1 MTSLFPVNFEAAF
14 RTKEEVG
21 EDFSPPSGLCLTSEG
36 NILLTD
42 DFNHRIQIYDSQFK
56 LINSFGEKGK
66 EPGQLQYP
74 KGIAVDGEGNIFV
87 ADSWNHRI
95 QKFDSQGNHLQAFGS
110 CGDGKGELNE
120 PYDIIID
127 PSGILIVVERY
138 NHRIQFFDGD
148 GKSLGWVG
156 QRGTTLEENLAD
168 LFETPANL
176 LARPLFEFPTSVATD
191 SCGNYF
197 ITDSGN
203 HRIRKFNNQ
212 WQEVLTFGEQGE
224 GPGQFQYPL
233 CVSIA
238 PNDLLYIADLNNNRI
253 QIFTSFGQY
262 LDTIDH
268 ADVPLE
274 APCLALVD
282 PTGNLYIGS
291 TFDTKILRHQIS
303 RDTEN
308 ALAEKLATSEPL
320 QAEHVYFFS
329 RVQEKCNNAPKALAA
344 LEQALNLSAR
354 STDTKDLQAVIHLG
368 QLAFAGKEIT
378 ESSIDLAISLIENQ
392 LNKCREEMIETFQT
406 WQTHAQKFNEAQIK
420 ENQLIQNDPQGLRE
434 FNRDLYTY
442 EQNER
447 NSFRET
453 RTAFYSFRKIT
464 QQFYDFICHLVESDI
479 KEAQLK
485 SLADILARQW
495 TASVDFINDYFNQK
509 EKCEE
514 AMVQILG
521 SSEKDQLPPFLIKY
535 YHNCRT
541 IDLLIHLQFPLRAH
555 CLVLKVLAR
564 QAVSNEKI
572 RTLLR
577 DLTQGVSFS
586 ENATRIM
593 LRFHE
598 HWKTLDALEL
608 NFLEALDAATPFWEN
623 KNTPVIEASIEDFSP
638 VAFDS
643 ENLDMEQI
651 NRVLLSQASE
661 IKFENDFLI
670 WGVSKYNPSSL
681 ANQKNGLAAQCQ
693 AVLKAQSVFEEKTV
707 ELLNQLDDM
716 GRQRR
721 DLDAQLRQVGTEDKA
736 TPIGINNNIAVLD
749 FQLNLIRRMIKGIDI
764 NENLNLHRL
773 IAGAAMVSILD
784 QSQENSQLF
793 DELASYSQK
802 LDDKIVKISQERKT
816 KNFELLAHRE
826 QQNQLES
833 THEISDIDA
842 SIKIETAITELRAN
856 LDRLELE
863 FRRNTKSKN
872 LLALIF
878 NFIKVNPP
886 NPETPLKQILSIN
899 KSGLECGS
907 PLIPQG
913 LTHNHKGD
921 LLVADYENHN
931 IHCFSS
937 EGKYKFHFGT
947 YGNTPQALKYPVNL
961 ITDPQDNIYVI
972 DEGNGV
978 VKKFDALGNFL
989 LQFEEGILGH
999 VFSLSID
1006 SKDQIHIADPDNNR
1020 IVVFGADGKEI
1031 PKSYSTE
1038 QSKNL
1043 TGPCGISCFKDG
1055 GTIIGDRSEALLK
1068 HFDSEGKLINQVSKE
1083 GLGFDDIYF
1092 LACDPQHG
1100 IFASDFWHGQII
1112 HLNNDLEVLDVYRKQ
1127 GNRTGE
1133 LGKTAGLS
1141 IHNGQLAAANYDARK
1156 VQIFSLP
1163 S

>member
-1 MTSLFPVNFEAAF
+1 MTSLFPINFDAAF
-14 RTKEEVG
+14 RTKDEVG
-21 EDFSPPSGLCLTSEG
+21 EDLSPPSGLCLTPEG
-36 NILLTD
+36 NFLLTD

-56 LINSFGEKGK
+56 LLNSFGEKGK

-95 QKFDSQGNHLQAFGS
+95 QKFDSQGNHLQSFGT
-110 CGDGKGELNE
+110 CGDSKGELNE

-127 PSGILIVVERY
+127 PFGTLIVVERY

-148 GKSLGWVG
+148 GNSLGWVG
-156 QRGTTLEENLAD
+156 QRGTTHEENLAD

-176 LARPLFEFPTSVATD
+176 LARPLFEFPTSIATD

-203 HRIRKFNNQ
+203 HRIRKFDNQ
-212 WQEVLTFGEQGE
+212 WQEVLTFGESGE
-224 GPGQFQYPL
+224 DPGQFQYPL

-238 PNDLLYIADLNNNRI
+238 SNDLLYIADLNNNRI

-262 LDTIDH
+262 LNTIDH

-274 APCLALVD
+274 APCLTLVD
-282 PTGNLYIGS
+282 STGNLYIGS
-291 TFDTKILRHQIS
+291 TFDTKILRYQVS
-303 RDTEN
+303 MDTEDV
-308 ALAEKLATSEPL
+308 LAEKLATHDPL

-344 LEQALNLSAR
+344 LEQALKLSNR
-354 STDTKDLQAVIHLG
+354 STDTKDIQAAIHLG
-368 QLAFAGKEIT
+368 RLALAGKEIT
-378 ESSIDLAISLIENQ
+378 DSSIDLAISLVENQ
-392 LNKCREEMIETFQT
+392 FENCRKEMIETFQT
-406 WQTHAQKFNEAQIK
+406 WQTHAQKFDETQIK

-434 FNRDLYTY
+434 FNKDLYTN

-464 QQFYDFICHLVESDI
+464 QQFYDFIDHLVESDI

-495 TASVDFINDYFNQK
+495 EASVSFINDYFNQK

-514 AMVQILG
+514 SMVQILG
-521 SSEKDQLPPFLIKY
+521 SSEKDQLPPFLMKY
-535 YHNCRT
+535 YNNCRT
-541 IDLLIHLQFPLRAH
+541 MDLLVQLQFPLRTH
-555 CLVLKVLAR
+555 CLVLKTLAR
-564 QAVSNEKI
+564 KAASNETI
-572 RTLLR
+572 CTLLR
-577 DLTQGVSFS
+577 GQTQSPSFS

-598 HWKTLDALEL
+598 HWQTLDALEL
-608 NFLEALDAATPFWEN
+608 NFLEALDASTPFWESEN
-623 KNTPVIEASIEDFSP
+623 ISTLEASIADFSP

-643 ENLDMEQI
+643 ENLDIEQI

-661 IKFENDFLI
+661 IKFDKEFLI
-670 WGVSKYNPSSL
+670 WGISKYNPSSL
-681 ANQKNGLAAQCQ
+681 ANQKNELVAQCLTT
-693 AVLKAQSVFEEKTV
+693 LKAQSVFEEKTV

-721 DLDAQLRQVGTEDKA
+721 DLDAQLRQLGTEDKA
-736 TPIGINNNIAVLD
+736 TPIGINNNMAVLD

-773 IAGAAMVSILD
+773 IAGAAIVSILD
-784 QSQENSQLF
+784 PSQENSQLF
-793 DELASYSQK
+793 DELASYSKK
-802 LDDKIVKISQERKT
+802 LNDNIVKISHERKT
-816 KNFELLAHRE
+816 KNFELLAYRE

-833 THEISDIDA
+833 DHEVSGIDA
-842 SIKIETAITELRAN
+842 SIKVETAITELRVN

-863 FRRNTKSKN
+863 SKRNAKSKN
-872 LLALIF
+872 LLSLIS
-878 NFIKVNPP
+878 NFIELSPST
-886 NPETPLKQILSIN
+886 PETPLKQAFSIN
-899 KSGLECGS
+899 KAGLKCGT
-907 PLIPQG
+907 PLIPLG
-913 LTHNHKGD
+913 LTHNNKGD
-921 LLVADYENHN
+921 LLVADYENHC
-931 IHCFSS
+931 IQSFTP

-947 YGNTPQALKYPVNL
+947 YGNTPQALKYPVDL
-961 ITDPQDNIYVI
+961 ITDQQQNIYVI

-978 VKKFDALGNFL
+978 IKKFDALGNFL

-1020 IVVFGADGKEI
+1020 IAVFGADGKEI
-1031 PKSYSTE
+1031 SKTYSAE

-1043 TGPCGISCFKDG
+1043 TGPCGIFCLKDG

-1083 GLGFDDIYF
+1083 GLGIDDIYYVT
-1092 LACDPQHG
+1092 CDPQHG

-1133 LGKTAGLS
+1133 LGKTGGLS
-1141 IHNGQLAAANYDARK
+1141 IHKGRLAVANYSGRK